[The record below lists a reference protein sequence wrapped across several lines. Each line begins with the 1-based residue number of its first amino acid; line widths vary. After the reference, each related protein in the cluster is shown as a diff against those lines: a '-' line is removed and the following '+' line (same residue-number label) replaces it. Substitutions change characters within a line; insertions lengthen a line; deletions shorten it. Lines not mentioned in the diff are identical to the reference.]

1 MDRSSEPHPNV
12 GKRPE
17 MRMLD
22 RNPDVWGYAFLRQ
35 RLCDEL
41 SQRRAGVGLLL
52 IDKRYERERI
62 RNLELEG

>member
-1 MDRSSEPHPNV
+1 
-12 GKRPE
+12 
-17 MRMLD
+17 MLD